1 VIDDVMSNITID
13 PMPMEEFILAP
24 LSPPPPMVEPV
35 LELLKQNVI
44 EAADVGSLLEQFE
57 EGTAQEYDCKKME
70 SVTAQFRCPI

>member
-1 VIDDVMSNITID
+1 MSNITID

-70 SVTAQFRCPI
+70 SVTAQFRCPF